1 MTASR
6 LVHVIGPLFLGLTPQ
21 AMSLPPLRGWVFLF
35 HLCSWGSR
43 PRLRICRR
51 FAASWPQS
59 MKIMATWWRL
69 EPLCGFA
76 LSPHEDTVTRGTLVA
91 ASRLHISSQ
100 RECGIS
106 GAHATTSRLRGFFN
120 DDVATLAHEP
130 WSVGS
135 GSAPDGGGGWA
146 ACPLGES
153 RPAPKARQVFSLG
166 REPQGSRQ
174 GAIGQAAKRRQI
186 FSLGREPQETARPTP
201 TSPEGATDM
210 CPGV

>member
-1 MTASR
+1 LSVAASR

-76 LSPHEDTVTRGTLVA
+76 LSPHEDTVTRA
-91 ASRLHISSQ
+91 HSSP
-100 RECGIS
+100 
-106 GAHATTSRLRGFFN
+106 LRGFTPPAKES
-120 DDVATLAHEP
+120 VASRAHMP
-130 WSVGS
+130 QPR
-135 GSAPDGGGGWA
+135 GSAGFSMTMWRPWHTNRGLLAPARHLMWVA
-146 ACPLGES
+146 AGRRAPWVILGQRRRRCRHLAWGVSPRNRGRAPSIKPRSGDRHLAWGVSPRNEAGRHPSS
-153 RPAPKARQVFSLG
+153 R
-166 REPQGSRQ
+166 E
-174 GAIGQAAKRRQI
+174 AAADI
-186 FSLGREPQETARPTP
+186 
-201 TSPEGATDM
+201 
-210 CPGV
+210 